1 MPSSFAAQQQGS
13 CNPHQNPVR
22 SHKGGY
28 LRCPFNISSSYAEL
42 AERRV
47 REDLTR
53 GRSSGRSGAA
63 VADKDGVM
71 AFSSTG
77 PQLDS
82 DGIDGDFAGR
92 PWSRAGVGANRL
104 SGKEKRTQQEQAEL
118 IYGRGTL
125 AGDDGVVAATGA
137 VSVTSDLSRENM
149 FAVDVRDRAALQK
162 VVPRAVREK
171 VKRRKLEDFKKERLS
186 PGNHHRH
193 GCAPLHT
200 DRAADEE
207 AGEEDGVESRS
218 EDHMAVPPPECT
230 RFSLPAAGPSRNGVP
245 PFPHS
250 AGSKDHS
257 SGGSSSAN
265 ARAERLPG
273 SGPSDASAQ
282 RPPLREPTPAPASA
296 KPNCPKNRMQM
307 LDGLRASALMGKKGR
322 R

>member
-47 REDLTR
+47 HEDLAC
-53 GRSSGRSGAA
+53 GRSRAA
-63 VADKDGVM
+63 VADKDGVK
-71 AFSSTG
+71 AFPSTG
-77 PQLDS
+77 PQVDS

-104 SGKEKRTQQEQAEL
+104 SGKEKRTQQEQAEH

-125 AGDDGVVAATGA
+125 AEDDGAVAATGA
-137 VSVTSDLSRENM
+137 VSVTSDLLQENM
-149 FAVDVRDRAALQK
+149 FAVDVRERAALQK
-162 VVPRAVREK
+162 VVPRAVREQ
-171 VKRRKLEDFKKERLS
+171 VKRRKLEDVKKERLS
-186 PGNHHRH
+186 PGNHCRH

-200 DRAADEE
+200 DRAAGEE
-207 AGEEDGVESRS
+207 AGEDDDVESRS
-218 EDHMAVPPPECT
+218 EDHMAGPPRERT
-230 RFSLPAAGPSRNGVP
+230 RFSSPAAGSSRVGAP
-245 PFPHS
+245 PLPHS
-250 AGSKDHS
+250 AGSKDHP

-265 ARAERLPG
+265 VGAERSPR

-282 RPPLREPTPAPASA
+282 RPPLREPTPAPVSA
-296 KPNCPKNRMQM
+296 KSNCPKNRMQM
-307 LDGLRASALMGKKGR
+307 LDGLRASALMNKKGR